1 MAAKTKPQASAK
13 PGNEFLS
20 AEQAANRYGVHRAS
34 IYRWAKEG
42 DFPTPI
48 KLGPNVTR
56 WALADLE
63 AWEQSQR
70 EAC

>member
-1 MAAKTKPQASAK
+1 MAAKTKRQTPPK

-20 AEQAANRYGVHRAS
+20 ADQAANRYGVHRAS
-34 IYRWAKEG
+34 IYRWAKESA
-42 DFPTPI
+42 FPAPI

-63 AWEQSQR
+63 AWEKSQR
-70 EAC
+70 EAS

>member
-1 MAAKTKPQASAK
+1 MAAKTNPQTPTKPE
-13 PGNEFLS
+13 NVFLS

-34 IYRWAKEG
+34 IYRWAKEST
-42 DFPTPI
+42 FPAPI